1 MTLGRIL
8 VAFDGTTQARRAS
21 SLALEIAERFRSHL
35 TLVVVRKPPEKGEDA
50 QLASLVPVGDDGRAL
65 VSLVDELRQ
74 KGSTKGLSKF
84 EVVYL
89 EGDVEEVL
97 LAYLEQHPQ
106 DLAVVGSRGLSRGRR
121 LLMGSVSAS
130 LVNAAPCPVLVVR
143 APHPRRHDKP
153 SGTSGHPAIP
163 PSSP

>member
-1 MTLGRIL
+1 M
-8 VAFDGTTQARRAS
+8 DQ
-21 SLALEIAERFRSHL
+21 SLALEIAGRFRSHL
-35 TLVVVRKPPEKGEDA
+35 TLVVVQKPPESGTDSR
-50 QLASLVPVGDDGRAL
+50 LASLVPVGEDGRAMA
-65 VSLVDELRQ
+65 SLVDELRE
-74 KGSTKGLSKF
+74 KGTTKGVSKF

-89 EGDVEEVL
+89 EGDVEDVL

-121 LLMGSVSAS
+121 LLLGSVSAG

-153 SGTSGHPAIP
+153 AAPTTGPHPVP
-163 PSSP
+163 PATR

>member
-8 VAFDGTTQARRAS
+8 VAFDGTAHARRAS
-21 SLALEIAERFRSHL
+21 ALALEIAERFHSHL
-35 TLVVVRKPPEKGEDA
+35 TVVVVHKPPEKGEDA

-65 VSLVDELRQ
+65 VSLVDELRE
-74 KGSTKGLSKF
+74 KGRTKGISKF

-89 EGDVEEVL
+89 EGDVEDVL

-106 DLAVVGSRGLSRGRR
+106 DLAVVGSRGLSRSRR

-130 LVNAAPCPVLVVR
+130 IVNAAPCPVLVVR
-143 APHPRRHDKP
+143 APHPRRHDKA
-153 SGTSGHPAIP
+153 PASSSHHTTPTP
-163 PSSP
+163 PP